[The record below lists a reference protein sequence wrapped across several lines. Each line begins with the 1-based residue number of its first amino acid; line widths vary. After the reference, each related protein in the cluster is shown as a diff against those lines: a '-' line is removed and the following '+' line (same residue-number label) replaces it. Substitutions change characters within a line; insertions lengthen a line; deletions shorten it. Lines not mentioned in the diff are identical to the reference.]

1 MIITNT
7 HLRIISVI
15 LAVCLW
21 LYIVTG
27 EFQEI
32 SLYVP
37 VKLTNIPEGSVA
49 VTDENLINVMAK
61 GPKFLVNNK
70 QFNKVQITLDVSKI
84 ESGTKSVYINPE
96 DVQMPAGI
104 EVTNINPKSI
114 DVTVD
119 SLVQKPLKVSPT
131 FVGEPQPGYKIGS
144 VMVKPETVEVNAATS
159 KIKGIKSLE
168 TMPVNLSGKKD
179 PITYSIGL
187 KFYEGVQ
194 KTTPEAVE
202 VFVVFKEDIQDK
214 TIHQLDVN
222 PIGLPVGLKAR
233 VLTDDIT
240 LRVNGRVD
248 LLNEQTIANVLN
260 PRVDLSDVTAPGVY
274 KRSIVFNDSKI
285 INVLNVKP
293 SRVRV
298 EVY

>member
-7 HLRIISVI
+7 HLRIISVV

-70 QFNKVQITLDVSKI
+70 QFNKVQIAIDVSKMQ
-84 ESGTKSVYINPE
+84 SGTRSVYINPE

-104 EVTNINPKSI
+104 EVTNIHPKTI

-119 SLVQKPLKVSPT
+119 SLVKKEMKVTPT
-131 FVGEPQPGYKIGS
+131 FVGEPMPGYKIGA
-144 VMVKPETVEVNAATS
+144 VVIRPETVEINAATS
-159 KIKGIKSLE
+159 KIKGLKSIE

-187 KFYEGVQ
+187 RFYEGIQ
-194 KTTPEAVE
+194 KTTPEFVE
-202 VFVVFKEDIQDK
+202 VFVMFKEDVQQK
-214 TIHQLDVN
+214 TVHEVAVS
-222 PIGLPVGLKAR
+222 PVGLDRSMKAK
-233 VLTDDIT
+233 ISGT
-240 LRVNGRVD
+240 LSVAVSGRAD
-248 LLNEQTIANVLN
+248 LLNEQTIMNVLS
-260 PRVDLSDVTAPGVY
+260 PHVDLSDIDAPGVY
-274 KRSIVFNDSKI
+274 RRTVVFNDSKI
-285 INVLNVKP
+285 LKVLDVKP
-293 SRVRV
+293 AKVRV
-298 EVY
+298 EVE

>member
-7 HLRIISVI
+7 HLRIISVV
-15 LAVCLW
+15 LAICLW

-70 QFNKVQITLDVSKI
+70 QFNKVQIAIDVSKI

-104 EVTNINPKSI
+104 EVTNIHPKTI

-119 SLVQKPLKVSPT
+119 SLVKKQMKVTPT
-131 FVGEPQPGYKIGS
+131 FVGEPMPGYKIGS
-144 VMVKPETVEVNAATS
+144 VVIKPETVEINAAMS
-159 KIKGIKSLE
+159 KIRGLKSIE

-187 KFYEGVQ
+187 KFYEGIQ
-194 KTTPEAVE
+194 KTAPEFVE
-202 VFVVFKEDIQDK
+202 VFVMFKEDIQEK
-214 TIHQLDVN
+214 TFHEIEVA
-222 PIGLPVGLKAR
+222 PVGLKRGMDAKITGE
-233 VLTDDIT
+233 LTLT
-240 LRVNGRVD
+240 VSGRAD

-260 PRVDLSDVTAPGVY
+260 PHVDLSDIEAGGVY
-274 KRSIVFNDSKI
+274 KRTVVFNDSKI
-285 INVLNVKP
+285 LKVIDAKP
-293 SRVRV
+293 ARVRV
-298 EVY
+298 EVE

>member
-7 HLRIISVI
+7 HLRIISVV
-15 LAVCLW
+15 LAICLW

-70 QFNKVQITLDVSKI
+70 QFNKVQIAIDVSKI
-84 ESGTKSVYINPE
+84 ASGTKSVYINPE

-104 EVTNINPKSI
+104 EVTNIHPKTI

-119 SLVQKPLKVSPT
+119 TLVQKQMKVTPA
-131 FVGEPQPGYKIGS
+131 FVGEPMPGYKVGS
-144 VMVKPETVEVNAATS
+144 VVIKPETVEINAATS
-159 KIKGIKSLE
+159 KIKGLKSIE

-187 KFYEGVQ
+187 KFYEGIQ
-194 KTTPEAVE
+194 KTTPEFVE
-202 VFVVFKEDIQDK
+202 VFVMFKEDIQQK
-214 TIHQLDVN
+214 TFHEIEVS
-222 PIGLPVGLKAR
+222 PVGLNREFSAKMLGN
-233 VLTDDIT
+233 VTLT
-240 LRVNGRVD
+240 VSGRAD

-260 PRVDLSDVTAPGVY
+260 PHIDLSDVDSGGVY
-274 KRSIVFNDSKI
+274 KRTIVFNDSKI
-285 INVLNVKP
+285 LKVLDAKP
-293 SRVRV
+293 AKVRV
-298 EVY
+298 EVQ

>member
-7 HLRIISVI
+7 HLRIISVV
-15 LAVCLW
+15 LAICLW

-70 QFNKVQITLDVSKI
+70 QFNKVQIAIDVSRI
-84 ESGTKSVYINPE
+84 TSGTKSVYINPE

-104 EVTNINPKSI
+104 EVTNIHPKTI

-119 SLVQKPLKVSPT
+119 TLVKKQMKVAPT
-131 FVGEPQPGYKIGS
+131 FVGEPMPGYKVGS
-144 VMVKPETVEVNAATS
+144 VVIKPDTVEINAATS
-159 KIKGIKSLE
+159 KIKGLRSIE

-187 KFYEGVQ
+187 KFYEGIQ
-194 KTTPEAVE
+194 KTTPEFVE
-202 VFVVFKEDIQDK
+202 VFVMFKEDIQQK
-214 TIHQLDVN
+214 TFHEIEVSPL
-222 PIGLPVGLKAR
+222 GLQRGLTAN
-233 VLTDDIT
+233 VLTDFSLT
-240 LRVNGRVD
+240 VSGRSD

-260 PRVDLSDVTAPGVY
+260 PHIDLSDVDSGGVY
-274 KRSIVFNDSKI
+274 KRTVVFNDSKI
-285 INVLNVKP
+285 LKVLDVKP
-293 SRVRV
+293 AKVRV
-298 EVY
+298 EVQ